1 MMFEL
6 PVSRMRGNYFPNSAL
21 RRAGGRGRLN
31 LWLIPNHAGNDLFL
45 RLRQSIIPGATPRG
59 LKKWLCSN
67 HGGLVDFVGVFL

>member
-1 MMFEL
+1 VIRYNRSTIYDFQL

-45 RLRQSIIPGATPRG
+45 RYGSRSSRAPRQVVSKNGYVRTMA
-59 LKKWLCSN
+59 
-67 HGGLVDFVGVFL
+67 V